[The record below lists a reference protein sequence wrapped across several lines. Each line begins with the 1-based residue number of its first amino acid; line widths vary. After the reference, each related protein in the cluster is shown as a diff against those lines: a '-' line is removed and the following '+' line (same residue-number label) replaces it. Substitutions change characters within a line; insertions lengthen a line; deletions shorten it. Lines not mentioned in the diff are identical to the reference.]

1 MTCNQCC
8 YSSVGR
14 FDGVVRLHC
23 GLLGCTL
30 NELPANCDFGRKA
43 DAAAE
48 RFSFWLESDGSDDTF
63 RRLLP
68 VPR

>member
-8 YSSVGR
+8 YSSIGR
-14 FDGVVRLHC
+14 FQGVVQLHC
-23 GLLGCTL
+23 GLAGCPLSEMPAQCKLG
-30 NELPANCDFGRKA
+30 RRA

-48 RFSFWLESDGSDDTF
+48 RYNFWTESETDDSA

-68 VPR
+68 APR

>member
-8 YSSVGR
+8 YSSIGR
-14 FDGVVRLHC
+14 FDGVVQLHC
-23 GLLGCTL
+23 GLVGCPL
-30 NELPANCDFGRKA
+30 SEMPAQCPIGRH
-43 DAAAE
+43 AE
-48 RFSFWLESDGSDDTF
+48 ATESFSFWLDPEASDEST

>member
-23 GLLGCTL
+23 GLVGCAL
-30 NELPANCDFGRKA
+30 PELPASCDIGRRI
-43 DAAAE
+43 DVGAE
-48 RFSFWLESDGSDDTF
+48 RYSFWFESEAEDSS
-63 RRLLP
+63 RRLHP
-68 VPR
+68 VPL

>member
-23 GLLGCTL
+23 GLVGCAL
-30 NELPANCDFGRKA
+30 SEMPASCDIGRRC
-43 DAAAE
+43 DASTE
-48 RFSFWLESDGSDDTF
+48 RYSFWFESESEDAS
-63 RRLLP
+63 RRRHP